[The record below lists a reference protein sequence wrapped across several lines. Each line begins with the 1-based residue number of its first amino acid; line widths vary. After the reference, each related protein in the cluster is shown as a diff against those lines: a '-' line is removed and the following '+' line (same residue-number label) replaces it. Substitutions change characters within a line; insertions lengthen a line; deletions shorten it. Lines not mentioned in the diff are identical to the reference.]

1 MSITPNPTPQNR
13 SDEHEV
19 DFLKSELALSL
30 TFSVLAAL
38 KYEEGDEQS
47 AERSIVHA
55 DEASSTVFQF
65 LSDPKLYNRLT
76 DEGLRELTLEA
87 ERVKKRLQLIRRN
100 GTYAEMSLS
109 RAPLRARQEGV

>member
-1 MSITPNPTPQNR
+1 MNLGEEMSITPIIRSLNQ

-19 DFLKSELALSL
+19 EFLKSELALSL

-38 KYEEGDEQS
+38 KYDSGYQQS
-47 AERSIVHA
+47 AEQCIIHA

-65 LSDPKLYNRLT
+65 LSDPKLYKRLT

-87 ERVKKRLQLIRRN
+87 ERVKKRLEVIRRN
-100 GTYAEMSLS
+100 RSNRT
-109 RAPLRARQEGV
+109 VI